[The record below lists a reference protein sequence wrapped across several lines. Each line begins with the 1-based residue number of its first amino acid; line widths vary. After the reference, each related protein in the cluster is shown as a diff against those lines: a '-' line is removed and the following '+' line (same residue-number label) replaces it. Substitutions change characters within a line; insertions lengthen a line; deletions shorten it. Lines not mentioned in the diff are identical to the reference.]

1 VTHLFASCGKAI
13 AEHGQPALRFGL
25 SCLVLEYSAPGFSDE
40 PLCRAASRSSNRE
53 PSPSGMAV
61 PTKLKNRCGAGLR
74 RDARDPPPYILIIKI
89 ALVRRLV
96 DKYNELNCNL

>member
-1 VTHLFASCGKAI
+1 
-13 AEHGQPALRFGL
+13 
-25 SCLVLEYSAPGFSDE
+25 
-40 PLCRAASRSSNRE
+40 
-53 PSPSGMAV
+53 MAV